1 MLRKE
6 SIALVSDFRLRLEF
20 PKLCINRHCIG
31 RLNDTGSNDIVSNDT
46 GLKDNKTTYGKQ
58 HSGKKCGKRVISFY
72 ELDITLF
79 YIK

>member
-1 MLRKE
+1 MLGEGARPAAPPICA
-6 SIALVSDFRLRLEF
+6 SG
-20 PKLCINRHCIG
+20 IG
-31 RLNDTGSNDIVSNDT
+31 LNDTGSNDIVSNDK

-58 HSGKKCGKRVISFY
+58 HSGKKCEKRVISFY